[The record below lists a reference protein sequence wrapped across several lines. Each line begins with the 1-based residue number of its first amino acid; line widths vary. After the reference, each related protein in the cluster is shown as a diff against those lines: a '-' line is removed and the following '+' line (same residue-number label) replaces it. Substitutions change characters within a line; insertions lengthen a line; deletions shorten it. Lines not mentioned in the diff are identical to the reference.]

1 LGSPPAHCFGAE
13 TKELKL
19 QTSPEVPH
27 GKTLS
32 IGEELQMHYHE
43 AGEGPPV
50 IFVHGSGPG
59 GSGWS
64 NFQGNFEELADEGF
78 RCLVPDLIG
87 YGHSSKPADA
97 EYSLQ
102 FLTDGLLA
110 FADALELKAFHLIG
124 NSLGG
129 AICIRI
135 AIDQPERVKRMV
147 LMAPGGLEAREVYM
161 GMKGI
166 RSMLRAIF
174 DPEGLNLSS
183 MRKVFSK
190 QLFEPA
196 IISENLLQQR
206 MSIAETQPQAVF
218 STSRVPNQSDEL
230 HRINCPVLGFWGND
244 DQFCPVSGAQ
254 TLAEK
259 IGDIRMVRFSR
270 CGHWVMVE
278 KQKIFNRMTSDFLK
292 EK

>member
-1 LGSPPAHCFGAE
+1 M
-13 TKELKL
+13 
-19 QTSPEVPH
+19 PH

-32 IGEELQMHYHE
+32 IGENLQMHYHE

-64 NFQGNFEELADEGF
+64 NFQGNFKELADEGF

-135 AIDQPERVKRMV
+135 AIDHPERVKRMV

-230 HRINCPVLGFWGND
+230 HQINCPV
-244 DQFCPVSGAQ
+244 
-254 TLAEK
+254 
-259 IGDIRMVRFSR
+259 
-270 CGHWVMVE
+270 
-278 KQKIFNRMTSDFLK
+278 
-292 EK
+292 